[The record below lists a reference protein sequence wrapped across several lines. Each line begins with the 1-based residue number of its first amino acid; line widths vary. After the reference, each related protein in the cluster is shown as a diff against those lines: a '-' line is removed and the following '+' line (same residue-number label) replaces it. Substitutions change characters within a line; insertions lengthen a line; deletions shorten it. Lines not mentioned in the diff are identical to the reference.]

1 LGLGRAAG
9 HIVLR
14 DMSSLCQCSVQ
25 PRRKKDGAWIMD
37 KKEKERKNREEK
49 E

>member
-1 LGLGRAAG
+1 
-9 HIVLR
+9 
-14 DMSSLCQCSVQ
+14 MSSLCQCSVQ